1 MNSLL
6 YYAKETEFEMQATTK
21 RKEDLDL
28 LQAQG
33 RVTKS
38 DLPFTK
44 ISVVVIK
51 MNWKQKKGEK

>member
-1 MNSLL
+1 MKSLL
-6 YYAKETEFEMQATTK
+6 YYAKETESE
-21 RKEDLDL
+21 EDLDL

-44 ISVVVIK
+44 ISVVAIK
-51 MNWKQKKGEK
+51 MNWGKTEAGREMRK